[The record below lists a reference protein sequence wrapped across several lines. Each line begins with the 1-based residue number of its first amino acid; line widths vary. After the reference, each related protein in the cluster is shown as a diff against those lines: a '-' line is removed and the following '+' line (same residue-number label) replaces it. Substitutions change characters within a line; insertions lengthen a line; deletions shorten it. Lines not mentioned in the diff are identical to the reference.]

1 MKGHRLVGLIAKE
14 LIAAAD
20 GLDMLT
26 PVRVSRLLMRLQRFV
41 LVILTAFLVVS
52 TGGLTSLA
60 HASPPDA
67 SWIPGVYD
75 AADYDDVVILITLG
89 VDAVRPVVRVDLGPT
104 WQVVALAQQPDA
116 NAVIAFILPS
126 SRPRAPPAQ

>member
-1 MKGHRLVGLIAKE
+1 
-14 LIAAAD
+14 
-20 GLDMLT
+20 
-26 PVRVSRLLMRLQRFV
+26 MRLQRFV
-41 LVILTAFLVVS
+41 IVTLTAFLVVS

-60 HASPPDA
+60 YASPPDA

-104 WQVVALAQQPDA
+104 QPVVSLAQQPDA
-116 NAVIAFILPS
+116 DAVIVFSLPS